1 MVTFSVALVVCVR
14 LPLTP
19 WIVSVKLPRTPPTV
33 CTLSV
38 ELVVAGLGA
47 QVVSRQAGVVTA
59 GALLGSSIVLAA
71 GMEAT
76 GLDTV
81 GLLWTVGVVV
91 LARRSIAQAV
101 V

>member
-38 ELVVAGLGA
+38 ELVVAGLGVNVA
-47 QVVSRQAGVVTA
+47 VDPEGSPATLRLTDPLKP
-59 GALLGSSIVLAA
+59 LLGVIV
-71 GMEAT
+71 
-76 GLDTV
+76 TV
-81 GLLWTVGVVV
+81 
-91 LARRSIAQAV
+91 
-101 V
+101 